1 MKYEQHM
8 EQVAPNP
15 DSKSR
20 RGKEKTNHAVTRSDS
35 KAAHQKEPD
44 LDHGIRDQNPSRTCC
59 LGQRS
64 TAHLKMQEG
73 NKEKL
78 QSALALEQQ
87 NQANRDLAGESH
99 EDFLRTEIIQDN
111 TL

>member
-1 MKYEQHM
+1 M

-20 RGKEKTNHAVTRSDS
+20 RGKEKINCAVPRSDS

-44 LDHGIRDQNPSRTCC
+44 LDHGITDQNPSRTCC
-59 LGQRS
+59 QGQRS
-64 TAHLKMQEG
+64 TTHLKMQEG
-73 NKEKL
+73 DKEKL
-78 QSALALEQQ
+78 WPALALDQQ
-87 NQANRDLAGESH
+87 NQANRDLAGDSR
-99 EDFLRTEIIQDN
+99 EDFFRSETILDN